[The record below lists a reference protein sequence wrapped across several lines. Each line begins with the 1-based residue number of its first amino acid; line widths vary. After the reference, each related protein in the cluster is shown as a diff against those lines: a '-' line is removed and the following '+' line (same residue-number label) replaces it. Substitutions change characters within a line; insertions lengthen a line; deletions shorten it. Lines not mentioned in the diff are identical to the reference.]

1 MTARVGPPATRPMR
15 LPPFLLAMRPQQW
28 SKNVFVLAAL
38 LFAWGDRRF
47 EVEGGVWEEAVVHVL
62 LAFGAFCLGSSA
74 IYVLNDILDA
84 AQDRLHPDKR
94 HRPIASGALSVS
106 AAWMLCIGCALGG
119 AALSWWAGP
128 VVSLLLLAYVVMNIA
143 YSLHLKRVVLLD
155 VFCIAGGFLFRVA
168 AGGEA
173 ANFEISSWLFLCTL
187 FLALFLALNKRRSE
201 IALMGDGKERT
212 RAILREYP
220 LPFLDQMVT
229 VLAAC
234 TILCYAVYTAD
245 ADTALKYGEGNHL
258 SWSVPFVVFGV
269 ARYML
274 LVQSGTQGDN
284 PTRVFLAGDK
294 LFLLNNLAW
303 LAVVTAAIA
312 GWI

>member
-1 MTARVGPPATRPMR
+1 MPA
-15 LPPFLLAMRPQQW
+15 FLRAMRPQQW

-38 LFAWGDRRF
+38 LFAWGDNQLVR
-47 EVEGGVWEEAVVHVL
+47 GSWQEAAQHVL
-62 LAFGAFCLGSSA
+62 LAFAAFCLASSA
-74 IYVLNDILDA
+74 VYLLNDV
-84 AQDRLHPDKR
+84 QDVESDRRHPEKR
-94 HRPIASGALSVS
+94 HRPIASGALSVK
-106 AAWMLCIGCALGG
+106 
-119 AALSWWAGP
+119 AALSL
-128 VVSLLLLAYVVMNIA
+128 SLLCVIAALGLAWLAAPAVVWLLIAYVVMNIA
-143 YSLHLKRVVLLD
+143 YSMRLKHVVLVD

-173 ANFEISSWLFLCTL
+173 AGIQISSWLFLCTL

-201 IALMGDGKERT
+201 IALMGVNQVAT

-229 VLAAC
+229 ALAAC

-245 ADTALKYGEGNHL
+245 AETAAKYGEGHRL
-258 SWSVPFVVFGV
+258 AWSVPFVVFGV

-284 PTRVFLAGDK
+284 PTKVFLAGDK
-294 LFLLNNLAW
+294 LFLANNLLW
-303 LAVVTAAIA
+303 LAAVTAAIA